1 MGYGAGPF
9 FARRRL
15 ELEKIYRG
23 DPRRE
28 NNFLRPIGG
37 HPGAPRGAKVGT
49 SYNQIDQNYCAAIF
63 VSCVN
68 GAEAMP
74 EFDWRSPE
82 SYKSL
87 QNADI
92 TDIAW
97 ECLRRNVDYQRDYHA
112 MIANSP
118 DGQVTLEFRR
128 RWGICFRS

>member
-1 MGYGAGPF
+1 MGYRAGTSL
-9 FARRRL
+9 AQCWL
-15 ELEKIYRG
+15 ELEEIFRFL
-23 DPRRE
+23 RRE
-28 NNFLRPIGG
+28 HNFLRLISG
-37 HPGAPRGAKVGT
+37 HPVAPRGAKVGA
-49 SYNQIDQNYCAAIF
+49 SHNPIDQNYCAAIL
-63 VSCVN
+63 VSFVN

-97 ECLRRNVDYQRDYHA
+97 ECLRRNLDYQRDYEA
-112 MIANSP
+112 MIANSR
-118 DGQVTLEFRR
+118 DGEVTPEFRR